1 MMLFLILASTMALR
15 YELNKVPR
23 VSMDMNVTGF
33 KGSLP
38 LYNSD
43 AYNFVY
49 LLNATVGTPPQ
60 KS

>member
-1 MMLFLILASTMALR
+1 MALR